1 MIIELGSFGKAGKQ
15 LQINQSG
22 LPPNPLHCKE
32 FKDIILAGHKQFEE
46 IFN

>member
-1 MIIELGSFGKAGKQ
+1 MIIELGSFGKVAKQ

-32 FKDIILAGHKQFEE
+32 FRDIILAGHKQCEE